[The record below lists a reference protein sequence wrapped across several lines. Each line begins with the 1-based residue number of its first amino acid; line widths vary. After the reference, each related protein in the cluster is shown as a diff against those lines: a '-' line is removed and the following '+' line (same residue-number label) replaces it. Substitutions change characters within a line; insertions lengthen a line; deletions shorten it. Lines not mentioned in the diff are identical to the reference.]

1 VSSIQQA
8 LGQLFDSLERLET
21 TAVRQE
27 QKVVKVRRQ
36 EQQDLFSGIA
46 SAFAVDP
53 ALVAR
58 KIDGTIEKIEKLLR
72 EG

>member
-1 VSSIQQA
+1 MPSIQQA

-21 TAVRQE
+21 TAGRQE
-27 QKVVKVRRQ
+27 QKTAKTRRQ

>member
-1 VSSIQQA
+1 VPSIQQA

-36 EQQDLFSGIA
+36 DQQDLFSGIA

-58 KIDGTIEKIEKLLR
+58 KIDGAIEKIEKLLR

>member
-1 VSSIQQA
+1 MSSIQQA
-8 LGQLFDSLERLET
+8 LGQLFDSLERLES
-21 TAVRQE
+21 TAGRQE
-27 QKVVKVRRQ
+27 QKVIKIKRQ

-58 KIDGTIEKIEKLLR
+58 KLDGTIEKIEKLLR

>member
-1 VSSIQQA
+1 MSSIQQA

>member
-8 LGQLFDSLERLET
+8 LGHLFDSLERLET

-27 QKVVKVRRQ
+27 QKPARGRKL

-58 KIDGTIEKIEKLLR
+58 KLDGAIEKIEKILR